1 MFPKRCGGDWLAV
14 ESQFLS
20 LLGINRHKQIIFP
33 SLQSRE
39 VWPMEQTDMN
49 YFQVWSLKT
58 SHPQSFMLFPLLQA
72 VCADRQGD
80 LREPCVEDSG
90 TTSWREPG
98 SLNHCLEESHRMI
111 GNTDLSKK
119 QTSILLQYLR
129 FYGTTW
135 HNRVPFLFGIYPQ
148 VLK

>member
-80 LREPCVEDSG
+80 LREPCVEDGRATRWNETVSELPL
-90 TTSWREPG
+90 R
-98 SLNHCLEESHRMI
+98 EESS
-111 GNTDLSKK
+111 TD
-119 QTSILLQYLR
+119 R
-129 FYGTTW
+129 E
-135 HNRVPFLFGIYPQ
+135 HLF
-148 VLK
+148 